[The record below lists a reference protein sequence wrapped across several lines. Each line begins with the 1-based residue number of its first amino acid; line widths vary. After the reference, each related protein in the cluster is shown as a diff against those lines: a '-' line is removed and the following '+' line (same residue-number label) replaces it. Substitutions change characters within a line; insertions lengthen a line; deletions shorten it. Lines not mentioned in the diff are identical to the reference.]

1 MPSRRGAVDKVVSVP
16 AVTKPDDELAAELAR
31 TAGAVLLAIRQG
43 GVFDGKPLG
52 KAGDIVSNAFLMHA
66 LAEQRA
72 DDGVLSEESADNP
85 ARLQHERVWII
96 DPLDGTREYGEG
108 REDWAVHVA
117 LCVNGVP
124 DQASAVAIP
133 AQDKIFARAAGLLAG
148 PPPRRDGRI
157 RIAVSRSRPPTVAEQ
172 VAQALDAELVP
183 LGSAGYKAMAVLMG
197 EVDAYLHAGGQ
208 YEWDSAAPVGVALAA
223 GLHASRIDGS
233 PLIYNQADP
242 LLPDLLIAR
251 AELGEPLLRAIAD
264 AQD

>member
-1 MPSRRGAVDKVVSVP
+1 MDKVVSVP
-16 AVTKPDDELAAELAR
+16 AVTKRDDELAAELAR
-31 TAGAVLLAIRQG
+31 TAGAVLLAVRQG

-52 KAGDIVSNAFLMHA
+52 KAGDLVANAFLMNA
-66 LAEQRA
+66 LAEHRP

-124 DQASAVAIP
+124 DQASAVSIP
-133 AQDKIFARAAGLLAG
+133 AQHKLFARAAGLD
-148 PPPRRDGRI
+148 PPPVRRDGKL
-157 RIAVSRSRPPTVAEQ
+157 RIAVSRSRPPAVAEQ

-233 PLIYNQADP
+233 PLVYNQADP

-251 AELGEPLLRAIAD
+251 AELGERLLQAIAD
-264 AQD
+264 AHD